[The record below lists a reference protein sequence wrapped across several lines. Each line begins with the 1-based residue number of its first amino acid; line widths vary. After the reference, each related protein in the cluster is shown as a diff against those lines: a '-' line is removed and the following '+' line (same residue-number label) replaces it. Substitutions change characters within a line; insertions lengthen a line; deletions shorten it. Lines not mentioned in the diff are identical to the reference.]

1 MARASSVRHLSARA
15 ARGLAEGAG
24 ISSDTLAR
32 VLARVGAGSL
42 RLGPAELTNTSSQG
56 RQDHRPYPAATR
68 PAYGFVR
75 WPFRPSIRNEEVAM
89 TKEIDLAYYV
99 AVYDSVDSARADLD
113 AIEQLHKDDLI
124 GTFDAAIVDK
134 ENGKPHIVKRMA
146 RPMVRVIPDFFGDD
160 FALLPYDELHGAAAE
175 LNASEAGLIVV
186 GEPTLDKAFDKAVTH
201 ATKTLKHV
209 VDATADELAKE
220 MKEAVGT

>member
-1 MARASSVRHLSARA
+1 VAVRLS
-15 ARGLAEGAG
+15 
-24 ISSDTLAR
+24 
-32 VLARVGAGSL
+32 
-42 RLGPAELTNTSSQG
+42 
-56 RQDHRPYPAATR
+56 TR
-68 PAYGFVR
+68 K
-75 WPFRPSIRNEEVAM
+75 EEVTM
-89 TKEIDLAYYV
+89 TKERDLAYYV

-146 RPMVRVIPDFFGDD
+146 RPMVRVIPDWFGDD
-160 FALLPYDELHGAAAE
+160 FALLPYDELHGAATE
-175 LNASEAGLIVV
+175 LDANEAGLIVV

-209 VDATADELAKE
+209 VDATADEIAKE
-220 MKEAVGT
+220 MKEVARN

>member
-1 MARASSVRHLSARA
+1 MA
-15 ARGLAEGAG
+15 
-24 ISSDTLAR
+24 
-32 VLARVGAGSL
+32 
-42 RLGPAELTNTSSQG
+42 
-56 RQDHRPYPAATR
+56 
-68 PAYGFVR
+68 
-75 WPFRPSIRNEEVAM
+75 
-89 TKEIDLAYYV
+89 KEKDLAFYV
-99 AVYDSVDSARADLD
+99 AVYESVDLAKADLD

-175 LNASEAGLIVV
+175 LNASDAGLIVV

-220 MKEAVGT
+220 MKEAART

>member
-1 MARASSVRHLSARA
+1 MA
-15 ARGLAEGAG
+15 
-24 ISSDTLAR
+24 
-32 VLARVGAGSL
+32 
-42 RLGPAELTNTSSQG
+42 
-56 RQDHRPYPAATR
+56 
-68 PAYGFVR
+68 
-75 WPFRPSIRNEEVAM
+75 
-89 TKEIDLAYYV
+89 KERDFAYYV
-99 AVYDSVDSARADLD
+99 AVYDSVDSAELDLD

-160 FALLPYDELHGAAAE
+160 FAWLPYDELHESAAE

-186 GEPTLDKAFDKAVTH
+186 GEPTLEKAFDRAVTH

-209 VDATADELAKE
+209 VDATADELAR
-220 MKEAVGT
+220 

>member
-1 MARASSVRHLSARA
+1 
-15 ARGLAEGAG
+15 
-24 ISSDTLAR
+24 
-32 VLARVGAGSL
+32 
-42 RLGPAELTNTSSQG
+42 
-56 RQDHRPYPAATR
+56 
-68 PAYGFVR
+68 
-75 WPFRPSIRNEEVAM
+75 M
-89 TKEIDLAYYV
+89 TKERDLAYYV

-134 ENGKPHIVKRMA
+134 EDGKPHIVTRMA

-160 FALLPYDELHGAAAE
+160 FASLPYDELHGAAAE

-201 ATKTLKHV
+201 ATKTMKQV

>member
-1 MARASSVRHLSARA
+1 M
-15 ARGLAEGAG
+15 
-24 ISSDTLAR
+24 
-32 VLARVGAGSL
+32 
-42 RLGPAELTNTSSQG
+42 TNE
-56 RQDHRPYPAATR
+56 R
-68 PAYGFVR
+68 
-75 WPFRPSIRNEEVAM
+75 
-89 TKEIDLAYYV
+89 DLAYYV
-99 AVYDSVDSARADLD
+99 AVYDSVDSAKADLD

-160 FALLPYDELHGAAAE
+160 FAWLRYDELHESAAE

-186 GEPTLDKAFDKAVTH
+186 GEPTLEKAFDRAVTH

-209 VDATADELAKE
+209 VDATADDLRRR
-220 MKEAVGT
+220 